1 MVINM
6 QFDAVVE
13 IDGRLHVS
21 TPGGEKKALCS
32 LLGSTLCFFFFDWVG
47 PDPER
52 TRARRIGQR
61 W

>member
-1 MVINM
+1 M

-32 LLGSTLCFFFFDWVG
+32 LLGSTLCFFFIG
-47 PDPER
+47 SAR
-52 TRARRIGQR
+52 TQNEQEPGG
-61 W
+61 